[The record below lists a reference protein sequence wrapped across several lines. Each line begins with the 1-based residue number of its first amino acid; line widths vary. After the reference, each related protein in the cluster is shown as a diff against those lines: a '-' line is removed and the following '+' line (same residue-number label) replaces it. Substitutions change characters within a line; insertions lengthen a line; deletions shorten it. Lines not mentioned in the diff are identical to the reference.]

1 MAKNRLYSFASIGFS
16 LILWE
21 LAAIKVNSK
30 SFPHLKPVF
39 SDLMNLIQTFD
50 FWRSLTLTLWL
61 ALIGFLIGVV
71 ISLFIGIFISL
82 NEKINLSLDS
92 SINFLRAI
100 PSVVFLPLLVA
111 SIGSSMKTSII
122 LTSLVVSLKMIIYI
136 VRGIEETEISIIEI
150 SKVFMLPLRSKLSA
164 IYLPSVISIAGTGLR
179 LSASRA
185 FGTVIACGIVIGAP
199 GLGQGLLMAES
210 NAQYE
215 RVFSYVIIL
224 GLLGTSIYS
233 LFNFLENRLFKWRVS
248 I

>member
-1 MAKNRLYSFASIGFS
+1 
-16 LILWE
+16 
-21 LAAIKVNSK
+21 
-30 SFPHLKPVF
+30 
-39 SDLMNLIQTFD
+39 
-50 FWRSLTLTLWL
+50 
-61 ALIGFLIGVV
+61 
-71 ISLFIGIFISL
+71 
-82 NEKINLSLDS
+82 
-92 SINFLRAI
+92 
-100 PSVVFLPLLVA
+100 
-111 SIGSSMKTSII
+111 
-122 LTSLVVSLKMIIYI
+122 
-136 VRGIEETEISIIEI
+136 
-150 SKVFMLPLRSKLSA
+150 MLPLRSKLSA